1 MKLGWVA
8 FTIPFMFVYSPQLLM
23 EGTAVEIVMV
33 AGVKAIGV
41 LALATATINYFA
53 TRLTLTQ
60 RLMAFAGAFLLITP
74 GWETNIAGLALT
86 LLAMTLNFRAHR
98 AEPPPRATTN

>member
-53 TRLTLTQ
+53 TRLTPVQ
-60 RLMAFAGAFLLITP
+60 RVMAFAGALLLITP
-74 GWETNIAGLALT
+74 GWETNIAGLVLT
-86 LLAMTLNFRAHR
+86 FVAMGLNLRAHR
-98 AEPPPRATTN
+98 AEPSPPATTN